1 MSIAA
6 LKRRRKQLKVRNR
19 HLAKIGRPGV
29 PKAHTAGYYA
39 RKLQRLIEGERKR
52 AHNKSAGKR

>member
-6 LKRRRKQLKVRNR
+6 AKRRRKQLAKGNR

-29 PKAHTAGYYA
+29 PKKMSREKSA
-39 RKLQRLIEGERKR
+39 RRLARLISGENTRRQRKTG
-52 AHNKSAGKR
+52 AK